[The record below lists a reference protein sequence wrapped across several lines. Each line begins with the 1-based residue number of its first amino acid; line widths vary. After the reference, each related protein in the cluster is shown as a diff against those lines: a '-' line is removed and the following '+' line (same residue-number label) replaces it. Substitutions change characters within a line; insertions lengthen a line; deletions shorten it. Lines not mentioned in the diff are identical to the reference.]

1 MASYWYSYSCSH
13 SQLARITIHPIKHRL
28 RPRAQQQHLLLV
40 RQLLRRIPQAVKK
53 AIVVYFSGSGNTKRV
68 AELVANETGSELFE
82 LVPTTPYTDDDLNW
96 RDENSRVQKEHNDP
110 SLQNIEL
117 TSTAVPDWESYDTV
131 LFGYPLW
138 WREAAWPVNNFVK
151 GNDFSGKTVIPFC
164 TSTSDGIGDSGSKLA
179 QMAGTGTWQEGMR
192 FSEREEESAAKEG
205 HRVEG
210 LNNYYLDIPLLTM
223 LYYFQ

>member
-1 MASYWYSYSCSH
+1 MKDKSEVMIMKFKKTIGIVLVFVLLFSLAACSNNNTSDQTQTSTESATTASAAGSATSAKNTS
-13 SQLARITIHPIKHRL
+13 SG
-28 RPRAQQQHLLLV
+28 
-40 RQLLRRIPQAVKK
+40 KK

-138 WREAAWPVNNFVK
+138 WREAAWPVNSFVK

-192 FSEREEESAAKEG
+192 FSENDDESSIREWAKS
-205 HRVEG
+205 
-210 LNNYYLDIPLLTM
+210 LNLK
-223 LYYFQ
+223 

>member
-1 MASYWYSYSCSH
+1 MTLKRTLGIVLVFVLLFSLAACANNNTSDQTQTSTESAKTASAASSATSTENTT
-13 SQLARITIHPIKHRL
+13 SG
-28 RPRAQQQHLLLV
+28 
-40 RQLLRRIPQAVKK
+40 KK
-53 AIVVYFSGSGNTKRV
+53 TIVVYFSGSGNTKRV
-68 AELVANETGSELFE
+68 AELVANETGAAIFE
-82 LVPTTPYTDDDLNW
+82 LVPKNPYTEDDLNW
-96 RDENSRVQKEHNDP
+96 RDENSRVQKEHNDT

-117 TSTAVPDWESYDTV
+117 NSTSVPDWDSYDTV

-192 FSEREEESAAKEG
+192 FSEREEESAVKEWAQG
-205 HRVEG
+205 IG
-210 LNNYYLDIPLLTM
+210 LK
-223 LYYFQ
+223 

>member
-1 MASYWYSYSCSH
+1 MMFALIFS
-13 SQLARITIHPIKHRL
+13 LAACGTQSPGSDTKQSATN
-28 RPRAQQQHLLLV
+28 AQSSADTTDS
-40 RQLLRRIPQAVKK
+40 PNPSTGKK
-53 AIVVYFSGSGNTKRV
+53 AVVVYFSGSGNTKRV
-68 AELVANETGSELFE
+68 AELVANETGAAIFE
-82 LVPTTPYTDDDLNW
+82 LVPKNPYTEDDLNW
-96 RDENSRVQKEHNDP
+96 RDENSRVQKEHNDT

-117 TSTAVPDWESYDTV
+117 NSTSVPDWESYDTV

-192 FSEREEESAAKEG
+192 FSENDDESSIRDWAMS
-205 HRVEG
+205 
-210 LNNYYLDIPLLTM
+210 LNLK
-223 LYYFQ
+223 

>member
-1 MASYWYSYSCSH
+1 MTLKKTIGIVLVFVLLFSLGACANNNTSAQTQTSSQSAATASNENPATAEGNTASG
-13 SQLARITIHPIKHRL
+13 
-28 RPRAQQQHLLLV
+28 
-40 RQLLRRIPQAVKK
+40 KK

-68 AELVANETGSELFE
+68 AELVANETDAALFE
-82 LVPTTPYTDDDLNW
+82 IVPKNPYTEDDLNW
-96 RDENSRVQKEHNDP
+96 RDENSRVQKEHNDT

-117 TSTAVPDWESYDTV
+117 TSTAVPDWDSYDTV

-192 FSEREEESAAKEG
+192 FPENDDESTIREWAKS
-205 HRVEG
+205 
-210 LNNYYLDIPLLTM
+210 LNLI
-223 LYYFQ
+223 

>member
-1 MASYWYSYSCSH
+1 MKFKRTLGIVLVFVLLFSLAACANNNTSDQTQTSSQSATTASNENPATAEGNTASG
-13 SQLARITIHPIKHRL
+13 
-28 RPRAQQQHLLLV
+28 
-40 RQLLRRIPQAVKK
+40 KK

-68 AELVANETGSELFE
+68 AELVANETDASLFE
-82 LVPTTPYTDDDLNW
+82 IVPKNPYTEDDLNW

-117 TSTAVPDWESYDTV
+117 TSTTVPDWESYDTV

-138 WREAAWPVNNFVK
+138 WREAAWPVNSFVK

-179 QMAGTGTWQEGMR
+179 QMAGTSTWQEGMR
-192 FSEREEESAAKEG
+192 FPENDDESSIREWAKS
-205 HRVEG
+205 
-210 LNNYYLDIPLLTM
+210 LNLI
-223 LYYFQ
+223 

>member
-1 MASYWYSYSCSH
+1 MKFKKTIGIVLVFVLLFSLAACANNNTSDQTQTSTESAKTASAASSATSTENTT
-13 SQLARITIHPIKHRL
+13 SG
-28 RPRAQQQHLLLV
+28 
-40 RQLLRRIPQAVKK
+40 KK
-53 AIVVYFSGSGNTKRV
+53 TIVVYFSGSGNTKRV
-68 AELVANETGSELFE
+68 AELVANETGAAIFE
-82 LVPTTPYTDDDLNW
+82 LVPKNPYTEDDLNW
-96 RDENSRVQKEHNDP
+96 RDENSRVQKEHNDT

-117 TSTAVPDWESYDTV
+117 NSTSVPDWDSYDTV

-192 FSEREEESAAKEG
+192 FSEREEESAVKEWAQG
-205 HRVEG
+205 IG
-210 LNNYYLDIPLLTM
+210 LK
-223 LYYFQ
+223 

>member
-1 MASYWYSYSCSH
+1 MKIKRIFSLLMMFALIFS
-13 SQLARITIHPIKHRL
+13 LAACGTQSSGSDTKQSATN
-28 RPRAQQQHLLLV
+28 AQSS
-40 RQLLRRIPQAVKK
+40 ADTTDSSNSSTGKK
-53 AIVVYFSGSGNTKRV
+53 TIVVYFSGSGNTKRV
-68 AELVANETGSELFE
+68 AELVANETDAALFE
-82 LVPTTPYTDDDLNW
+82 IVPKNPYTEDDLNW
-96 RDENSRVQKEHNDP
+96 RDENSRVQKEHNDT

-117 TSTAVPDWESYDTV
+117 TSTTVPDWESYDTV

-192 FSEREEESAAKEG
+192 FPESDDESTIREWAKS
-205 HRVEG
+205 
-210 LNNYYLDIPLLTM
+210 LNLI
-223 LYYFQ
+223 

>member
-1 MASYWYSYSCSH
+1 MKFKKTIGIVLVFVLLFSLAACANNNTSDQTQTSAESATTASAAGSASSAKNT
-13 SQLARITIHPIKHRL
+13 SSG
-28 RPRAQQQHLLLV
+28 
-40 RQLLRRIPQAVKK
+40 KK

-82 LVPTTPYTDDDLNW
+82 LVPTTPYSDDDLNW
-96 RDENSRVQKEHNDP
+96 RDENSRVQKEHNDT

-117 TSTAVPDWESYDTV
+117 TSTAVPDWESYNAV

-138 WREAAWPVNNFVK
+138 WREAAWPVNSFVK

-192 FSEREEESAAKEG
+192 FSENDDESSIREWAKS
-205 HRVEG
+205 
-210 LNNYYLDIPLLTM
+210 LNLK
-223 LYYFQ
+223 

>member
-1 MASYWYSYSCSH
+1 MIMTLKRTLGIVLVFVLLFSLAACANNNTSNQTQTSSQSAATASNESSATAAENTASG
-13 SQLARITIHPIKHRL
+13 
-28 RPRAQQQHLLLV
+28 
-40 RQLLRRIPQAVKK
+40 KK
-53 AIVVYFSGSGNTKRV
+53 AIVVYFSSSGNTKRV

-96 RDENSRVQKEHNDP
+96 RDENSRVIKEHNDP

-117 TSTAVPDWESYDTV
+117 TSTTVPDWESYDTV

-138 WREAAWPVNNFVK
+138 WREAAWPVNSFVK

-179 QMAGTGTWQEGMR
+179 QMAGTGTWQDGMR
-192 FSEREEESAAKEG
+192 FSENDDESSIRDWAKS
-205 HRVEG
+205 
-210 LNNYYLDIPLLTM
+210 LAL
-223 LYYFQ
+223 

>member
-1 MASYWYSYSCSH
+1 MKIKRIFSLLMMFALIFSLAACGTQSSGSDTKQSATNAQSSADTTDSSNAS
-13 SQLARITIHPIKHRL
+13 TG
-28 RPRAQQQHLLLV
+28 
-40 RQLLRRIPQAVKK
+40 KK
-53 AIVVYFSGSGNTKRV
+53 AVVVYFSGSGNTKRV
-68 AELVANETGSELFE
+68 AELVANETGAALFE
-82 LVPTTPYTDDDLNW
+82 IVPKNPYTEDDLNW

-117 TSTAVPDWESYDTV
+117 TSTTVPDWESYDTV

-192 FSEREEESAAKEG
+192 FSEREEESAVKEWAQG
-205 HRVEG
+205 IG
-210 LNNYYLDIPLLTM
+210 LK
-223 LYYFQ
+223 

>member
-1 MASYWYSYSCSH
+1 MKIKRIFSLLMMFVLIFS
-13 SQLARITIHPIKHRL
+13 LAACGTQSSGSDTKQSATN
-28 RPRAQQQHLLLV
+28 AQSL
-40 RQLLRRIPQAVKK
+40 ADTTDFSNSSTGKK
-53 AIVVYFSGSGNTKRV
+53 AVVVYFSGSGNTKRV
-68 AELVANETGSELFE
+68 AELVANETGAAIFE
-82 LVPTTPYTDDDLNW
+82 LVPKKPYTEDDLNW
-96 RDENSRVQKEHNDP
+96 RDENSRVQKEHNDT

-117 TSTAVPDWESYDTV
+117 NSTSVPDWESYDTV

-192 FSEREEESAAKEG
+192 FSENDDESSIRDWA
-205 HRVEG
+205 RS
-210 LNNYYLDIPLLTM
+210 LNLK
-223 LYYFQ
+223 

>member
-1 MASYWYSYSCSH
+1 MKFKKTIGIVLVFVLLFSLAACANYNTSDQTQTSSQSATTASNENPATAEGNTASG
-13 SQLARITIHPIKHRL
+13 
-28 RPRAQQQHLLLV
+28 
-40 RQLLRRIPQAVKK
+40 KK
-53 AIVVYFSGSGNTKRV
+53 SIVVYFSGSGNTKRV
-68 AELVANETGSELFE
+68 AELVANETDAALFE
-82 LVPTTPYTDDDLNW
+82 IVPKNPYTEDDLNW
-96 RDENSRVQKEHNDP
+96 RDENSRVQKEHNDT

-117 TSTAVPDWESYDTV
+117 TSTTVSDWESYDTV

-192 FSEREEESAAKEG
+192 FPENDDESSIREWAKS
-205 HRVEG
+205 
-210 LNNYYLDIPLLTM
+210 LNLK
-223 LYYFQ
+223 

>member
-1 MASYWYSYSCSH
+1 MTLKKTIGIVLVFVLLFSLGACANNNTSAQTQTSSQSAATASNENPATAEGNTASG
-13 SQLARITIHPIKHRL
+13 
-28 RPRAQQQHLLLV
+28 
-40 RQLLRRIPQAVKK
+40 KK

-68 AELVANETGSELFE
+68 AELVANETDAALFE
-82 LVPTTPYTDDDLNW
+82 IVPKNPYTEDDLNW
-96 RDENSRVQKEHNDP
+96 RDENSRVQKEHNDT

-192 FSEREEESAAKEG
+192 FPENDDESTIREWAKS
-205 HRVEG
+205 
-210 LNNYYLDIPLLTM
+210 LNLI
-223 LYYFQ
+223 

>member
-1 MASYWYSYSCSH
+1 MKFKRTLGIVLVFVLLFSLGACANNNTSNQAQTSSQSATTASNESPTTAAGNTASG
-13 SQLARITIHPIKHRL
+13 
-28 RPRAQQQHLLLV
+28 
-40 RQLLRRIPQAVKK
+40 KK

-110 SLQNIEL
+110 SFQNIEFNS
-117 TSTAVPDWESYDTV
+117 TSVPDWDSYDTV

-138 WREAAWPVNNFVK
+138 WREAAWPVNSFVK

-179 QMAGTGTWQEGMR
+179 QIAGTGAWQDGMR
-192 FSEREEESAAKEG
+192 FSEREEESAVKEWAQG
-205 HRVEG
+205 IG
-210 LNNYYLDIPLLTM
+210 IK
-223 LYYFQ
+223 

>member
-1 MASYWYSYSCSH
+1 MKIKRIFSLLIIFALIFS
-13 SQLARITIHPIKHRL
+13 LAACGTQSSGSDTKQSATNAQTSSANTTDSSNSSTI
-28 RPRAQQQHLLLV
+28 
-40 RQLLRRIPQAVKK
+40 KK
-53 AIVVYFSGSGNTKRV
+53 AVVVYFSGSGNTKRV
-68 AELVANETGSELFE
+68 AELVANETDAALFE
-82 LVPTTPYTDDDLNW
+82 IVPKNPYIEDDLNW
-96 RDENSRVQKEHNDP
+96 RDENSRVQKEHNDT

-117 TSTAVPDWESYDTV
+117 TSTTVPDWESYDTV

-192 FSEREEESAAKEG
+192 FSEREEESAVKEWAQG
-205 HRVEG
+205 IG
-210 LNNYYLDIPLLTM
+210 LK
-223 LYYFQ
+223 